1 MHIRQISILAAI
13 AGLTAL
19 GGLAA
24 PGPAMATTRA
34 PAKTSYCGTMTNMAD
49 PPLVISGVNYNSSH
63 SNTGNR
69 IVTVPVGIT
78 IEGASADF
86 IWTDHGSYW
95 TATFAPDCE
104 PTGGALTLDPN
115 KGIPVG
121 RRLHEP
127 LAVLAPATGPL
138 GAGAYPM
145 PRALA

>member
-24 PGPAMATTRA
+24 PGPAMAAAERA
-34 PAKTSYCGTMTNMAD
+34 NVVCGTMTNMAD
-49 PPLVISGVNYNSSH
+49 PPLVISGVDYNSSH

-69 IVTVPVGIT
+69 IVTVPVGIA
-78 IEGASADF
+78 IEGALGRLHLDRSRV
-86 IWTDHGSYW
+86 ILR

-121 RRLHEP
+121 KHLVEP

-138 GAGAYPM
+138 SAGAM